1 MFSKLFSYNRA
12 IYEIMLKKLVI
23 AGVTTDDNILR
34 RMRIECWM
42 IKATDTNLEF
52 VTLIVFLQK
61 KWLHESVCKLCL
73 CVDCLYC

>member
-1 MFSKLFSYNRA
+1 MFSKLFSDSRA

-42 IKATDTNLEF
+42 INKLGICNTYCFSTQKM
-52 VTLIVFLQK
+52 VTRKRL
-61 KWLHESVCKLCL
+61 
-73 CVDCLYC
+73 